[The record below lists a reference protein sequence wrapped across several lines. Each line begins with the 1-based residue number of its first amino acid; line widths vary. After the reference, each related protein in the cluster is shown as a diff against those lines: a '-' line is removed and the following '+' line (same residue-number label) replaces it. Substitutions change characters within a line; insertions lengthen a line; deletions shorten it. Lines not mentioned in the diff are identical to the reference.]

1 VARGA
6 AGGGESARGPAL
18 LDRLLTLEMK
28 LGALLFVAFLAAATA
43 ARADPRFEWRT
54 VETPHFE
61 IHYHQGNARLAQKA
75 ARLAEES
82 HRRLVPLL
90 DHEPSERCQV
100 IILDD
105 TDFANGSAT
114 PLLYNTI
121 HLFAPPP
128 DSRSELSD
136 VDDYVYELISHEY
149 THILH
154 LDTVLG
160 LPAITNDI
168 FGKLWVPNGG
178 QPGWFIEGMAVFAE
192 SEVSASGR
200 VRSSQDEMVVRAEI
214 LEGRFPR
221 IDKLSNLPLEWPRN
235 RVWYT
240 LGGRFLTWIAAEY
253 GLGALRDLSHD
264 FGGRAIPLALNLSA
278 THILGK
284 SYLDLFDEFRDY
296 EAARAREVQQ
306 AVRAQGETRV
316 EELTRLGELTR
327 SPRFSRDSRALYYS
341 NQGPDHLPELRA
353 LEPGAC
359 CDLAHPLTG
368 PAQPGSNDR
377 RVSETYGEAE
387 LSLDPEGRIVFSR
400 VEIYQQFE
408 DLEDLYRLDPRT
420 GTQERLTR
428 GLRAREPDVA
438 PDGTIAFVWRRPGG
452 HTAIATLTPG
462 VSEPRVLFEDADG
475 EPVSS
480 PRWSPSGDRLVFS
493 HHRGGT
499 WDLRLLDRAGA
510 LTDITH
516 DRAFHR
522 DPAFSPDGL
531 YLLFSSD
538 RTGVYDIYAHRLSNG
553 ALLRVTN
560 VVLGAFEPA
569 VAPDLSQLALVTY
582 SSRGYDLARIPY
594 APSSWQEVESAPVS
608 DTRPPVTA
616 LPPEELYPIRN
627 YNPLPTLRPHFWL
640 PYAATDALGTT
651 LGALTYGYDAVNRHQ
666 YAATAWWA
674 IDSKQPGWDLSYSN
688 RTLYP
693 DLTFAF
699 GRDVVNPAGA
709 GTETERSIHGGVE
722 ADFYFDQVARGQRL
736 FAAYDATDYRL
747 NTSNTDPNYAN
758 EKPGLLTTAT
768 IGYGYS
774 DARRFVRSISAE
786 QGSTLSFTLRVA
798 DPALGSAFS
807 YRQFVTA
814 AAHYF
819 LMPWSFDGRSL
830 HHALALRGSFGL
842 SSGDLSG
849 RRLYGLGGFN
859 SGDPI
864 QTLINPASAPLRV
877 LRGFSRNAF
886 IGTHYLLATA
896 EYRFPI
902 LDIETG
908 AWTLPFYL
916 RRLHGAVFADTGD
929 AFYPHAHDFKLHTG
943 VGLEARAEIVLG
955 YVLPTNLRVGCARG
969 IEQSD
974 LALFNCYAALG
985 GIF

>member
-1 VARGA
+1 MKTRTALGIAIFTA
-6 AGGGESARGPAL
+6 AL
-18 LDRLLTLEMK
+18 
-28 LGALLFVAFLAAATA
+28 A
-43 ARADPRFEWRT
+43 ARADPRFEWKT

-61 IHYHQGNARLAQKA
+61 IHYHQGNEQLAQKS

-82 HRRLVPLL
+82 HRRLAPLL
-90 DHEPSERCQV
+90 DHLPTERCQV

-128 DSRSELSD
+128 DTRSELSD
-136 VDDYVYELISHEY
+136 VDDYLYELISHEY

-214 LEGRFPR
+214 LEGRFPD
-221 IDKLSNLPLEWPRN
+221 IDKLSNLPLEWPRT

-240 LGGRFLTWIAAEY
+240 LGGRFLTWIADQY

-264 FGGRAIPLALNLSA
+264 FGSRPIPLAMNISA
-278 THILGK
+278 TQVLGK
-284 SYLDLFDEFRDY
+284 SYLDLFVEFREY
-296 EAARAREVQQ
+296 EAARAQQVQRN
-306 AVRAQGETRV
+306 VSEGGETRV
-316 EELTRLGELTR
+316 EELTRLGERTR
-327 SPRFSRDSRALYYS
+327 SPRWSLDGTTLYYA

-353 LEPGAC
+353 LEPGPC
-359 CDLAHPLTG
+359 CD
-368 PAQPGSNDR
+368 PARRLVKPTRPEDR
-377 RVSETYGEAE
+377 RLAETFGEDEIAV
-387 LSLDPEGRIVFSR
+387 DAAGRIVYSR

-408 DLEDLYRLDPRT
+408 ELEDLYRLDPKT
-420 GTQERLTR
+420 GHEERLTR

-452 HTAIATLTPG
+452 HTAIATLAPG
-462 VSEPRVLFEDADG
+462 STEPRVLFDDAGG
-475 EPVSS
+475 EPVGS
-480 PRWSPSGDRLVFS
+480 PRWSPSGDKLAFA
-493 HHRGGT
+493 HHRNGT
-499 WDLRLLDRAGA
+499 WDLRLVGRDGV
-510 LTDITH
+510 LTDLTH

-522 DPAFSPDGL
+522 DPAWSPDGR

-538 RTGVYDIYAHRLSNG
+538 RTGVYDLYAIRLDDG
-553 ALLRVTN
+553 VLLRVTS

-569 VAPDLSQLALVTY
+569 VSPDLTQIALVSY
-582 SSRGYDLARIPY
+582 SSRGYDLARMPY
-594 APSSWQEVESAPVS
+594 APWSWKEVEAPPIS
-608 DTRPPVTA
+608 DARPPVTA
-616 LPPEELYPIRN
+616 LPPEELYPVRD

-651 LGALTYGYDAVNRHQ
+651 LGALTYGYDAVDRHE

-674 IDSKQPGWDLSYSN
+674 LDSKQPGWELSYTN
-688 RTLYP
+688 KTLYP
-693 DLTFAF
+693 DLLFSF
-699 GRDVVNPAGA
+699 GRDLVNPAGA
-709 GTETERSIHGGVE
+709 GTETERSIHGGIE
-722 ADFYFDQVARGQRL
+722 ADFHFDQIARGQTL
-736 FAAYDATDYRL
+736 FAAYDATQYSM
-747 NTSNTDPNYAN
+747 NTANTDPNSAN
-758 EKPGLLTTAT
+758 EKPGLLSTAT
-768 IGYGYS
+768 VGYRYS

-786 QGSTLSFTLRVA
+786 EGTNLSLTLRLA

-807 YRQFVTA
+807 YQQLVTT

-819 LMPWSFDGRSL
+819 LMPWEWNGRSL
-830 HHALALRGSFGL
+830 HHALAVRGSFGL

-859 SGDPI
+859 AGNPI
-864 QTLINPASAPLRV
+864 QTLINPGTAPIRV

-886 IGTHYLLATA
+886 VGTDYLLGTA

-902 LDIETG
+902 ANIEIG

-916 RRLHGAVFADTGD
+916 RRLHGALFADTGD
-929 AFYPHAHDFKLHTG
+929 AFSPSAHDFKLHTG
-943 VGLEARAEIVLG
+943 AGVELRAEVVLG
-955 YVLPTNLRVGCARG
+955 YILPTNLRFGCAHG
-969 IEQSD
+969 LEKSD
-974 LALFNCYAALG
+974 AAIFDCYAALG